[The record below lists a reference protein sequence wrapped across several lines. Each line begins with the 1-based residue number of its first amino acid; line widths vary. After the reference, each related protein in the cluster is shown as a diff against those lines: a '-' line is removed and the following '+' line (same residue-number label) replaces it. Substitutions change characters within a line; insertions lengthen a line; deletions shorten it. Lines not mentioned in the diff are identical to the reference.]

1 MLAAQRQKMILSQVA
16 ERGAARISELA
27 DSLDVSEMTVRRD
40 LDSLADQGLIEKVH
54 GGATS
59 TNATSPSSEPPFTAK
74 SLREQA
80 IKDAIGAEAA
90 KLIRPGDAIGLM
102 GGSSVYAMTRY
113 ILDIPR
119 LTIVTN
125 SIPVSDFL
133 HRENRFEQNVILTG
147 GSRTPTDS
155 LVGKIATSVFGSLNL
170 DLVFM
175 GTHGMDPRSGFSSP
189 NLLEAE
195 TNRSVRTKAQR
206 LVILADH
213 TKWGQLGFASFAN
226 FEDADT
232 LISDSAL
239 GSQAIDMLRS
249 KISRVILV
257 EESISGQSESLEAA
271 ASSSR

>member
-1 MLAAQRQKMILSQVA
+1 VLAAQRQRLILSEVA

-27 DSLDVSEMTVRRD
+27 DTLDVSEMTVRRD

-59 TNATSPSSEPPFTAK
+59 INSGSPSSEPPFTAK

-80 IKDAIGAEAA
+80 TKDAIGAEAA
-90 KLIRPGDAIGLM
+90 KLVHPGDAIGLM
-102 GGSSVYAMTRY
+102 GGSSVFAMTRH

-119 LTIVTN
+119 LMIVTN

-133 HRENRFEQNVILTG
+133 HREGRSDQTVILTG
-147 GSRTPTDS
+147 GTRTPTDS
-155 LVGKIATSVFGSLNL
+155 LVGKIATSVFGSLNI

-213 TKWGQLGFASFAN
+213 TKWGQLGFATFAN

-232 LISDSAL
+232 LISNSTL

-249 KISRVILV
+249 KINQVILV
-257 EESISGQSESLEAA
+257 DDQIVNQS
-271 ASSSR
+271 